1 MRTQGDSFSSFPARS
16 RRDWLQ
22 QWQQNNPGKPLPCSA
37 KAVYRLADSKH
48 AYAVALNL
56 PQIFTGCLT
65 ELDLRELKERA
76 FQVDSPSSYRI
87 RRVLCTYLRNLTA
100 RHQIAHRRERPIRGF
115 FKLLGHIRER
125 SQGNHNKYPHPCLG
139 TDGYIG
145 RLGRS
150 KVFLRQLDR
159 YPRLGRHAE
168 CMAPD

>member
-1 MRTQGDSFSSFPARS
+1 M
-16 RRDWLQ
+16 
-22 QWQQNNPGKPLPCSA
+22 
-37 KAVYRLADSKH
+37 YRLADSKR
-48 AYAVALNL
+48 AYAVALDV

-125 SQGNHNKYPHPCLG
+125 SQGNHNKDPHPCLG